1 LGALSSKLPN
11 VLKAVA
17 RQHNTPLPGFSHVT
31 DQIVLGLRKLFM
43 SSRAAQ
49 AAPQTVPMQPS
60 TNAIASK
67 FFM

>member
-1 LGALSSKLPN
+1 
-11 VLKAVA
+11 VLDVFLDFANL
-17 RQHNTPLPGFSHVT
+17 RMHVT